1 MPAKKKAK
9 MTEEEFFRGQVEKS
23 LQTNCERR
31 GIPAEETDSVVAAI
45 RKRYGMGL
53 EDMHYGYL
61 KRVSREMPVILDEY
75 LGEGMKRR
83 PLPGQRLPAGFEG

>member
-23 LQTNCERR
+23 LLNQCEVR
-31 GIPAEETDSVVAAI
+31 GIPEEEAESVKAAI
-45 RKRYGMGL
+45 RKKYGMGL
-53 EDMHYGYL
+53 SEMHYGYL
-61 KRVSREMPVILDEY
+61 KRVSRELPQIMLDY
-75 LGEGMKRR
+75 LDGEKRR